1 MAYLTGAALCSVTAK
16 PALHRT
22 QTRDNLR
29 AQLPARRWRRD
40 SGTDLTNSP
49 ATLARPPVALDRC
62 AVAGVRV
69 IDGDTL
75 VLRRCSQRD
84 TIGNKKKSEVLS
96 ENLTI

>member
-1 MAYLTGAALCSVTAK
+1 MVK
-16 PALHRT
+16 F
-22 QTRDNLR
+22 
-29 AQLPARRWRRD
+29 
-40 SGTDLTNSP
+40 P
-49 ATLARPPVALDRC
+49 ATNALATLLVTS